1 MDIYEILSEAKYGN
15 VEDATKQLIDGL
27 SEEIINKDEIDFRSI
42 AAKLIEDPELFTEE
56 EIKRVAVVDFVSNF
70 VRDHK
75 EEIESNYNLLPLT
88 NDPEITKG
96 IDSIKKGEVDNV
108 TKTALARSSSKIEPE
123 VKEQTSKLV
132 DKKFEGYINE
142 LTDGI
147 KFGEEKVQ
155 QDPNDESAKEDL
167 ESDKESLRVLKAFN
181 QNKDGLKEGISKG
194 TVEDAKE
201 SLDDEEFFIAYL
213 PEGEYKEKM
222 DKKVAGVNI
231 SVEDVQTQLEGNPT
245 WTKITA
251 KVPSDEIYELMGKV
265 LAKKNAQTR

>member
-1 MDIYEILSEAKYGN
+1 MDIYDILGEVKSGN
-15 VEDATKQLIDGL
+15 VEEATKQLIDGL
-27 SEEIINKDEIDFRSI
+27 SEEIINEGKIDFRSI

-123 VKEQTSKLV
+123 VKEQTSKIV
-132 DKKFEGYINE
+132 DGKFEGYIND
-142 LTDGI
+142 LTDDI
-147 KFGEEKVQ
+147 KSGEETVQ
-155 QDPNDESAKEDL
+155 KDPNDESAKEEL
-167 ESDKESLRVLKAFN
+167 ASDKEFLRVLRAFE

-194 TVEDAKE
+194 TVEYAKE
-201 SLDDEEFFIAYL
+201 SLDDEEFFDAYL
-213 PEGEYKEKM
+213 PEGEYDEKM
-222 DKKVAGVNI
+222 KQKTTGVKL

-245 WTKITA
+245 WAKITA
-251 KVPSDEIYELMGKV
+251 KVPSDEIYELMEKV
-265 LAKKNAQTR
+265 LAKKNSQTM

>member
-1 MDIYEILSEAKYGN
+1 MDIYEVISEAKYGN
-15 VEDATKQLIDGL
+15 IEDATKQLIDGL
-27 SEEIINKDEIDFRSI
+27 SEEIINQDEIDFRPI

-108 TKTALARSSSKIEPE
+108 TKIALARSSSKIEPE

-132 DKKFEGYINE
+132 DKKFEGYKGD
-142 LTDGI
+142 LTESI
-147 KFGEEKVQ
+147 KSGEEKVQ
-155 QDPNDESAKEDL
+155 QDPSDASAKEDL
-167 ESDKESLRVLKAFN
+167 ESDKESLRVLKAFD
-181 QNKDGLKEGISKG
+181 QNKEGLKEGISKS
-194 TVEDAKE
+194 TVEEAKKA
-201 SLDDEEFFIAYL
+201 LDDEEFFDAYL
-213 PEGEYKEKM
+213 PEGKYDEKM
-222 DKKVAGVNI
+222 KQKTSGVKL

-245 WTKITA
+245 WTKITS

-265 LAKKNAQTR
+265 LAKKNLQTR

>member
-1 MDIYEILSEAKYGN
+1 MDIYDILGEVKSGN
-15 VEDATKQLIDGL
+15 VEEATKQLVDGL
-27 SEEIINKDEIDFRSI
+27 SEEIIDKGEIDFRSI

-88 NDPEITKG
+88 NDPEITEG

-123 VKEQTSKLV
+123 VKEQTSKIV
-132 DKKFEGYINE
+132 DGKFVGYIN
-142 LTDGI
+142 DMN
-147 KFGEEKVQ
+147 KHVKDGEEAVQ
-155 QDPNDESAKEDL
+155 KDPSDTEAKEDL
-167 ESDKESLRVLKAFN
+167 ESDKEFLRVLRAFE

-194 TVEDAKE
+194 TVEGAKKA
-201 SLDDEEFFIAYL
+201 LDDEEFFDAYL
-213 PEGEYKEKM
+213 PEGEYGEKM
-222 DKKVAGVNI
+222 KQKTTGVKL
-231 SVEDVQTQLEGNPT
+231 SVEDVQKQLEGNPT

-265 LAKKNAQTR
+265 LAKKNSQTM

>member
-1 MDIYEILSEAKYGN
+1 MDIYDVLAEAQYGN

-27 SEEIINKDEIDFRSI
+27 SEEIIDKGEIDFKSI

-88 NDPEITKG
+88 NDPEITEG

-132 DKKFEGYINE
+132 DKKFEGYNRD
-142 LTDGI
+142 LTESI
-147 KFGEEKVQ
+147 KSGEETVQ
-155 QDPNDESAKEDL
+155 KDPSDASAKEEL
-167 ESDKESLRVLKAFN
+167 ESDKEFLRVLKAFD
-181 QNKDGLKEGISKG
+181 QNKEGLKEGISKG
-194 TVEDAKE
+194 TVPQHR
-201 SLDDEEFFIAYL
+201 L
-213 PEGEYKEKM
+213 
-222 DKKVAGVNI
+222 
-231 SVEDVQTQLEGNPT
+231 
-245 WTKITA
+245 
-251 KVPSDEIYELMGKV
+251 
-265 LAKKNAQTR
+265 AQTPGEKQ